1 MCVYMLKRFF
11 TSASCWK
18 NFAYL
23 SPVSAFRKIMI
34 KHTITHWIYVT
45 TPFLITGILFI
56 IMEREAVLMMAE
68 GKTSFLSDTSNSIC
82 MPTMLITSYFLGSI
96 IPTWIKRG
104 IDNLA
109 NYPKKDIQF
118 KKTKKG
124 ANRVLLWGNII
135 LLPIAILGSCIF
147 VNAAQQNSDYW
158 MTEISSISKFLYE
171 VYLILC
177 WHFSLCLLLYVLVGC
192 YVIKKLLFN
201 LDVTPKN
208 ISHVKIALDFQDVGR
223 TIGTIISYGLL
234 YIIGVAVIIINDI
247 TNDNLITTFDNKR
260 YSIFVILLILI
271 GFVFIALPSLE
282 FSKAVRTFK
291 RKQII
296 LIEDSDI
303 AQSDKEIHRKRIEKV
318 SASVFESTISRLSLF
333 LSVTG
338 PIVPLLIELVARK

>member
-1 MCVYMLKRFF
+1 MLKRFF

-23 SPVSAFRKIMI
+23 SPASAFRKIMI

-56 IMEREAVLMMAE
+56 VMEREAVLMMAE

-82 MPTMLITSYFLGSI
+82 MPTLLITSYFLGSI

-109 NYPKKDIQF
+109 NHPKKDIQF

-135 LLPIAILGSCIF
+135 LLPIAILGCYIF
-147 VNAAQQNSDYW
+147 VKAAQQNSDYW
-158 MTEISSISKFLYE
+158 MTEISYISRSLYE

-177 WHFSLCLLLYVLVGC
+177 WYFSLCLLLYVLVGC

-201 LDVTPKN
+201 FDVTPKN

-247 TNDNLITTFDNKR
+247 TNDNLITTFDNKCC
-260 YSIFVILLILI
+260 SIIVILLILI

-282 FSKAVRTFK
+282 FSKTVRTFK

-296 LIEDSDI
+296 MIEDNNAI
-303 AQSDKEIHRKRIEKV
+303 VLSDKEIHRKRIEKV

-338 PIVPLLIELVARK
+338 PIVPLIIELATRK